1 MTMRNILRKIYLLV
15 PVFVMLGAC
24 DEPEQEVFSQIPS
37 DVVVNSEDPTV
48 LAVLRQGAYNSLIGN
63 WGGHNSLWSLHEVS
77 SDELVITQKGA
88 DWEDGGQWI
97 RVHQHDYLPTE
108 QSIGNGWSYCYG
120 AIANINLLL
129 LQFGELDA
137 LRAELEVLRAMAY
150 LWLIDAYGNVP
161 IITEDD
167 TDPTPETKTRQ
178 EVFNFIETSILD
190 NIDALP
196 TEATYV
202 SMNFNVAQTM
212 LAKLYLNAEVY
223 TGTAQ
228 WQKAA
233 DAAAEVIDGGA
244 YSLASNFFSN
254 FSTNNRGSSENIFV
268 IPYDE
273 NTGGGFN
280 LAQMTLH
287 YSSQATFDL
296 QEQPWN
302 GYTSL
307 EDFYNSFDDADA
319 RKGSFLA
326 GPQFSSGGAR
336 LEDLS
341 AEDSDP
347 DGPPLTFTP
356 EISELRP
363 NALRQEG
370 VRVGKFEFQSGA
382 GQSLSNDFPIFR
394 LADVMLMR
402 AEALWRLNAGS
413 PEALSLVNQVRD
425 RAGMG
430 PLAALTADD
439 LLAERGREMFAEGW
453 RRSDLI
459 RFNRFNDTWWE
470 KPASDVT
477 KNLFPIPQGQRDT
490 NPDLQQNPGYTEG

>member
-1 MTMRNILRKIYLLV
+1 MRNILRKLYLLI

-37 DVVVNSEDPTV
+37 DVVVNSDDPTV

-63 WGGHNSLWSLHEVS
+63 WGGHNSLWSLQEIS
-77 SDELVITQKGA
+77 SDEMVITQKGA

-97 RVHQHDYLPTE
+97 RVHQHEYQPTE
-108 QSIGNGWSYCYG
+108 QSVGNGWSYCFG
-120 AIANINLLL
+120 SIANVNLLL
-129 LQFGELDA
+129 LQFGELEA
-137 LRAELEVLRAMAY
+137 LRAELEVLRALNY

-161 IITEDD
+161 IIREDD
-167 TDPTPETKTRQ
+167 TDPTPATNTRQ
-178 EVFNFIETSILD
+178 EVYNFIESSILD
-190 NIDALP
+190 NLDKLP
-196 TEATYV
+196 REASYA
-202 SMNFNVAQTM
+202 SINYYVAQTI

-233 DAAAEVIDGGA
+233 DAATEVIDGGT

-287 YSSQATFDL
+287 YSSQATFNL

-302 GYTSL
+302 GYSSL
-307 EDFYNSFDDADA
+307 EEFYNSFENNDA
-319 RKGSFLA
+319 RKLGFLE
-326 GPQFSSGGAR
+326 GPQFASDGSR

-347 DGPPLTFTP
+347 DGAPLTFTP
-356 EISELRP
+356 FISELRP

-394 LADVMLMR
+394 LADVMLMK
-402 AEALWRLNAGS
+402 AEALWRINAGS
-413 PEALSLVNQVRD
+413 TEALSLVNQIRD
-425 RAGMG
+425 RSGADA
-430 PLAALTADD
+430 LASLTADN
-439 LLAERGREMFAEGW
+439 LLAERGRELFAEGW

-459 RFNRFNDTWWE
+459 RFGRFNDTWWE

-477 KNLFPIPQGQRDT
+477 KNLFPIPQGQRDS
-490 NPDLQQNPGYTEG
+490 NPDLLQNPGYTEG